1 MKEAFVRAVV
11 LTAILAISAWGQV
24 TGRVEGRVLDMSGNP
39 LDKVAVNI
47 VSQRTSSAR
56 FDLATD
62 KNGRFLQIGIMPGD
76 YVASFKKDG
85 FAPASKEIHVGI
97 DETTRIDMEL
107 KPVNVALEKA
117 LTEADRIFLNGNK
130 LYDGRK
136 FPEAVAA
143 YENAIRLDPGNWRYE
158 LNLGLAFKRMD
169 RSEEALAAFRK
180 AAELNP
186 ESFSANKEAGEALA
200 KAGRWDEARPF
211 YEKAVAVN
219 PDDPDAHYN
228 LGLCLS
234 TLGEPEGALA
244 QFRKAV
250 EVKPDYAEAYYE
262 IGTLLIGQNKVPE
275 AVVSLE
281 KFLTLAPDHP
291 KAGVAKQLLQALKK

>member
-1 MKEAFVRAVV
+1 MKKAYVWAVV
-11 LTAILAISAWGQV
+11 LTAVAVLPGWAQV
-24 TGRVEGRVLDMSGNP
+24 QGRVEGRVVDTAGNP
-39 LDKVAVNI
+39 LEKVAVNI
-47 VSQRTSSAR
+47 VSQRTSSVR

-62 KNGRFLQIGIMPGD
+62 KNGKFLQIGITPGD
-76 YVASFKKDG
+76 YVVSFKKDG
-85 FAPASKEIHVGI
+85 FAPASKETHVGI
-97 DETTRIDMEL
+97 DATTRIDMEL
-107 KPVNVALEKA
+107 KPVVAAAEKA

-130 LYDGRK
+130 LYADQK

-158 LNLGLAFKRMD
+158 LNLGLAFKKMD
-169 RSEEALAAFRK
+169 RSEEALAAFHK
-180 AAELNP
+180 AAELSP

-211 YEKAVAVN
+211 YEKAVALN

-234 TLGEPEGALA
+234 SLGEPEGALA

-250 EVKPDYAEAYYE
+250 EVKPDYADAYYE
-262 IGTLLIGQNKVPE
+262 MGTLLIGQNKVPE